1 MTPHVRC
8 PASWVRSLGETSEPV
23 SERYAS
29 AIDRLR
35 GESSDRLALIEDK
48 RPPDSFQSILFADQS
63 LGREAVDEPDCFG
76 DLHLDQIVAA
86 ATVNREEYQLDP
98 FFRHPLIDAAAV
110 AYRHDVVRDLG
121 RTGVWNAVAGF
132 ADGMRRTSRE
142 LTLSRELHHPVQK
155 QRCFLEAAATY
166 CDATA
171 RFAEQLEDEL
181 VVSRGF
187 AALQRHLTAYVTSS
201 GFTSL
206 VESTRSLREELGAVR
221 YTIQVKGATVRVDVL
236 EDQDDLAADIDKT
249 FARFRQGA
257 VEDHR
262 VGFHKRKDIDHVEA
276 QILERVANLYPDT
289 FAALR
294 AFCVGYENCFD
305 ETIVR
310 FDREVQFYVA
320 YLEQIAPIQDRG
332 LDFCLPEVTVD
343 DREVRARE
351 AFDLSL
357 VLTGTSMVANDFELT
372 GAERILV
379 VTGPNQGGKTTFARM
394 FGQLHYLASLGLPVP
409 AREARLLLPDRVFT
423 HFERE
428 ESVVTLRGKFEDELV
443 RIHEILGHAT
453 ARSVLVMN
461 ESFGSTTLRDA
472 LVVGGEI
479 VGQVIELGALCVF
492 VTFVDELAGVGP
504 QTVSM
509 MSNVASD
516 DPARRTYKIR
526 RRPADGLAYATAL
539 AAKYGLAYAALRRRV
554 RR

>member
-1 MTPHVRC
+1 M
-8 PASWVRSLGETSEPV
+8 
-23 SERYAS
+23 
-29 AIDRLR
+29 
-35 GESSDRLALIEDK
+35 
-48 RPPDSFQSILFADQS
+48 
-63 LGREAVDEPDCFG
+63 
-76 DLHLDQIVAA
+76 
-86 ATVNREEYQLDP
+86 
-98 FFRHPLIDAAAV
+98 
-110 AYRHDVVRDLG
+110 
-121 RTGVWNAVAGF
+121 
-132 ADGMRRTSRE
+132 
-142 LTLSRELHHPVQK
+142 
-155 QRCFLEAAATY
+155 Y
-166 CDATA
+166 CDATKH
-171 RFAEQLEDEL
+171 FAEQLEDEP
-181 VVSRGF
+181 VISRGF
-187 AALQRHLTAYVTSS
+187 AALQNHLTAYVTSS
-201 GFTSL
+201 GFTGL
-206 VESTRSLREELGAVR
+206 VESARSLREELGAVR
-221 YTIQVKGATVRVDVL
+221 YTIQVKGATVRVDVF
-236 EDQDDLAADIDKT
+236 EDQDDLAADVEET

-294 AFCVGYENCFD
+294 GFCVRYENCFD

-310 FDREVQFYVA
+310 FDREVQFYRA

-332 LDFCLPEVTVD
+332 LAFCLPDVTAD
-343 DREVRARE
+343 GHEVRARE

-357 VLTGTSMVANDFELT
+357 ALRLGKAGGPVVTNDFELA

-409 AREARLLLPDRVFT
+409 ASEARLLLPDRVFT

-428 ESVVTLRGKFEDELV
+428 ESVATLRGKFEDELI
-443 RIHEILGHAT
+443 RIREILEHAT

-492 VTFVDELAGVGP
+492 VTFVDELAGAGP

-509 MSNVASD
+509 MSNVESD
-516 DPARRTYKIR
+516 DPTRRTYKIR

-539 AAKYGLAYAALRRRV
+539 AAKYGLAYDALRRRV

>member
-1 MTPHVRC
+1 MSTTD
-8 PASWVRSLGETSEPV
+8 A
-23 SERYAS
+23 A
-29 AIDRLR
+29 DRPGPSR
-35 GESSDRLALIEDK
+35 GEPSESVVLLQDTG
-48 RPPDSFQSILFADQS
+48 PPGPFHSILFADGS
-63 LGREAVDEPDCFG
+63 LGREAIDEPDCFG
-76 DLHLDQIVAA
+76 DLHLDQIVADA
-86 ATVNREEYQLDP
+86 IANREEYQLDP
-98 FFRHPLIDAAAV
+98 FFRHALIDAAAV

-121 RTGVWNAVAGF
+121 RTDVWNAVTGF
-132 ADGMRRTSRE
+132 ADGMRHTSRE
-142 LTLSRELHHPVQK
+142 LALSRELHHPLQK
-155 QRCFLEAAATY
+155 QRCFLEAASLY
-166 CDATA
+166 CDATR
-171 RFAEQLEDEL
+171 RFAERLEDEP

-187 AALQRHLTAYVTSS
+187 AGLQSYLTAYATSS
-201 GFTSL
+201 VFTTL
-206 VESTRSLREELGAVR
+206 DESTQILREELGAVR
-221 YTIQVKGATVRVDVL
+221 YTIHVRGANVRVGL
-236 EDQDDLAADIDKT
+236 HEDQDDLAADVEET

-262 VGFHKRKDIDHVEA
+262 VGSHKRRDIDHVEA

-289 FAALR
+289 FASLR
-294 AFCVGYENCFD
+294 GFCVRHENCFD

-310 FDREVQFYVA
+310 FDREVQFYLA
-320 YLEQIAPIQDRG
+320 YLEQIAPMQDRG
-332 LDFCLPEVTVD
+332 LSFCLPEMIAD
-343 DREVRARE
+343 GHEVHARE

-357 VLTGTSMVANDFELT
+357 AIRLGEAGTPVVTNGFELA

-409 AREARLLLPDRVFT
+409 ASEARLLLGDRVFT

-428 ESVVTLRGKFEDELV
+428 ESVATLRGKFEDELV
-443 RIHEILGHAT
+443 RIHKILERAT

-479 VGQVIELGALCVF
+479 VGQIIELGALCVF
-492 VTFVDELAGVGP
+492 VTFVDELARVGP

-509 MSNVASD
+509 MSNVESD
-516 DPARRTYKIR
+516 DPTRRTYKIR

-539 AAKYGLAYAALRRRV
+539 AAKYGLAYDALRRRV

>member
-1 MTPHVRC
+1 MSTTDAAGHPG
-8 PASWVRSLGETSEPV
+8 PS
-23 SERYAS
+23 
-29 AIDRLR
+29 R
-35 GESSDRLALIEDK
+35 GEPSGSVALLQDT
-48 RPPDSFQSILFADQS
+48 PPAGPFHSILFADGS
-63 LGREAVDEPDCFG
+63 LGREAIDEPECFG

-86 ATVNREEYQLDP
+86 AIANREEYQLDA
-98 FFRHPLIDAAAV
+98 FFRHPLMDAAAV

-121 RTGVWNAVAGF
+121 QTAVRNAVNGF
-132 ADGMRRTSRE
+132 ADAMRRTSRE
-142 LTLSRELHHPVQK
+142 LALSRELHHPLQK
-155 QRCFLEAAATY
+155 QRCFLEAASMY
-166 CDATA
+166 CDATK
-171 RFAEQLEDEL
+171 RLAEQLQDES
-181 VVSRGF
+181 VISRGF
-187 AALQRHLTAYVTSS
+187 AALQNHLTVYVTSS
-201 GFTSL
+201 GFTTL

-221 YTIQVKGATVRVDVL
+221 YTIQVRGATVRVDL
-236 EDQDDLAADIDKT
+236 YEDQDDLAADVEET

-289 FAALR
+289 FASLR
-294 AFCVGYENCFD
+294 GFCVRYENCFD

-310 FDREVQFYVA
+310 FDREVHFYLA
-320 YLEQIAPIQDRG
+320 YLEQIAPMQDRG
-332 LDFCLPEVTVD
+332 LSFCLPEVIAD
-343 DREVRARE
+343 GHEVHARE

-357 VLTGTSMVANDFELT
+357 AVRLGEAGTPVVTNDFELT

-409 AREARLLLPDRVFT
+409 ATEARLLLGDRVFT

-428 ESVVTLRGKFEDELV
+428 ESVATLRGKFEDELV
-443 RIHEILGHAT
+443 RIHEILEHAT

-479 VGQVIELGALCVF
+479 VGQIIELGALCVF
-492 VTFVDELAGVGP
+492 VTFVDELAGVAP

-509 MSNVASD
+509 MSNVASE
-516 DPARRTYKIR
+516 DPTRRTYKIG

-539 AAKYGLAYAALRRRV
+539 AAKYGLVYDALRRRV